1 MVDLKD
7 WPTSLDDPFTLM
19 GFIFS
24 YKIRYCYKYF
34 LPLPSRSFRSN
45 SLIVGSISDQPSG
58 AAFRLPNFFIC
69 GQGDQGSTT
78 LANIITMLTLRRTW
92 QRNSTILQRAL
103 FSSSTPVGNSPS
115 PNSPNTPS
123 NDPFPAHDDNT
134 PPSANK
140 YSLVNPLYKFIMKS
154 KLTADPD
161 LGRFLARSAAFS
173 VYGLASMTAL
183 GTVGIDTAPLLTGIG
198 ITGFTIGFALK
209 EIATN
214 FLSGVMLVFGKPFK
228 KGQYLKVLTTSNQ
241 QQLEGEVQSID
252 ARYVLLRTKDRGVV
266 MIPSVVVYTNPIL
279 VSNTGNGVSNSS
291 TNTSSTPAKEE
302 SKQ

>member
-1 MVDLKD
+1 
-7 WPTSLDDPFTLM
+7 
-19 GFIFS
+19 
-24 YKIRYCYKYF
+24 
-34 LPLPSRSFRSN
+34 
-45 SLIVGSISDQPSG
+45 
-58 AAFRLPNFFIC
+58 
-69 GQGDQGSTT
+69 
-78 LANIITMLTLRRTW
+78 MLTLRRTW
-92 QRNSTILQRAL
+92 QRNSIIIQRAL
-103 FSSSTPVGNSPS
+103 YSTNSTPSTS
-115 PNSPNTPS
+115 SNTPS
-123 NDPFPAHDDNT
+123 NDPFPVHDENT

-161 LGRFLARSAAFS
+161 LGRFLAKSAAFS

-183 GTVGIDTAPLLTGIG
+183 GTFGIDTAPLLTGIG

-279 VSNTGNGVSNSS
+279 VSSNGNGSS
-291 TNTSSTPAKEE
+291 QAGSPAQSTPAKEE
-302 SKQ
+302 NKN